1 MTDKEKIISRLTDI
15 QRDIESIKASVENS
29 SEIQNEEKL
38 DEAAISRQLKTL
50 EGMRH
55 LLTKEEAEELAAAV
69 GV

>member
-15 QRDIESIKASVENS
+15 QRDIESVKSYVES
-29 SEIQNEEKL
+29 SNDLPREEKL
-38 DEAAISRQLKTL
+38 DDAAIARQLETL